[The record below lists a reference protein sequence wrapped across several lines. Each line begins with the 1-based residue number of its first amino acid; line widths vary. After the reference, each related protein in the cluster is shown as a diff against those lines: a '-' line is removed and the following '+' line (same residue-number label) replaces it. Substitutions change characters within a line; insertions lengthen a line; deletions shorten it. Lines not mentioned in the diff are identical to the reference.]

1 MNIGE
6 VIGKPFQIIWKHKVL
21 WVVGAI
27 GGVLGAAISAFWL
40 WFIMA
45 NRSLLSI
52 TGETFRL
59 PPDFMYTPMFRW
71 MRSLD
76 QNQIPLTLLITVGV
90 ILSVFILSWLA
101 SIFAQSC
108 IICGMHMAD
117 EGSTDMRFETIL
129 KKGWKPFGKLVLFSV
144 LVYILLLVAYFAIA
158 LILIPVLANS
168 NEDAI
173 VLMILTLCCSAMC
186 VILPLWFFISIFFR
200 LITVSIAHDNAHV
213 FTGIKKAWQTFRK
226 SFGMFLL
233 FQLIMVGMTFAAN
246 VVPSLLNGGVQSG
259 TTFAEVFGEI
269 NTGGASTTS
278 IIIAVLAGLVNWIFS
293 SFILTYT
300 MSAWTLAFRRVAYP
314 PVVEVPPLPV
324 QTP

>member
-6 VIGKPFQIIWKHKVL
+6 VISKPFQIIWKHKVL

-27 GGVLGAAISAFWL
+27 GGVLGAAMSAFWL

-90 ILSVFILSWLA
+90 ILSVFLLSWLA

-108 IICGMHMAD
+108 IICGTRMAD

-129 KKGWKPFGKLVLFSV
+129 KQGWKPFGKLVLFSV
-144 LVYILLLVAYFAIA
+144 LVYILMLVAYFAIA

-173 VLMILTLCCSAMC
+173 CVDGPHTVLQRDMRDPAFVVLYFDFLQ
-186 VILPLWFFISIFFR
+186 
-200 LITVSIAHDNAHV
+200 AHY
-213 FTGIKKAWQTFRK
+213 
-226 SFGMFLL
+226 
-233 FQLIMVGMTFAAN
+233 
-246 VVPSLLNGGVQSG
+246 SLDR
-259 TTFAEVFGEI
+259 T
-269 NTGGASTTS
+269 
-278 IIIAVLAGLVNWIFS
+278 
-293 SFILTYT
+293 
-300 MSAWTLAFRRVAYP
+300 
-314 PVVEVPPLPV
+314 
-324 QTP
+324 